1 MMEDK
6 KYTFE
11 EFLDIVEELRRKCP
25 WDSAQ
30 THESLKPCMME
41 EAAEVIQGVD
51 LLGQTGEWDNLCEE
65 LGDVLLQV
73 VLHSVIAEEEGLFT
87 LEDVITQVAR
97 KMVRRHPMIFGKSD
111 ILKGCEG
118 IPSWEEIK
126 RLEKAARQREKGRS

>member
-30 THESLKPCMME
+30 TPESLKPCMME

-111 ILKGCEG
+111 ILKDCEG